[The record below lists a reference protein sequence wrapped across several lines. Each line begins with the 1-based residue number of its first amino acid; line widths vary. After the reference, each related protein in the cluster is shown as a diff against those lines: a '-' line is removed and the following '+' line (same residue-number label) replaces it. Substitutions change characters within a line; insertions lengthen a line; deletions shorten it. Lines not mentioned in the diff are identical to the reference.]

1 MEDIIVPS
9 IFKGYDVIAFFTT
22 KAFSLKDIMKKYPFD
37 SIYIPLQ
44 KHTDKIVVLDYDR
57 SLKIG
62 DAVVTKEKGVM
73 IGVQVAD
80 CVPVLLFDRRNN
92 VMAAVHAGWR
102 GTAAGIL
109 KKMIELMIRKYQS
122 FKEDILLSIGP
133 SIRWCCYDVGYDVL
147 EDVKKETGDGKYFL
161 EKGQKYCL
169 DLPTA
174 NKYQALRLGI
184 REENI
189 WISEDCTYCLPGKY
203 YSYRFSK
210 GVTGRQYGL
219 IGIP

>member
-1 MEDIIVPS
+1 MEDIIVPP
-9 IFKGYDVIAFFTT
+9 IFRDYNVVAFFTT
-22 KAFSLKDIMKKYPFD
+22 KALTLKSIQNKYSFD
-37 SIYIPLQ
+37 SIYIPIQ

-62 DAVVTKEKGVM
+62 DAVVTKEKGIM

-80 CVPVLLFDRRNN
+80 CTPILLFDRRKS

-109 KKMIELMIRKYQS
+109 KKIIELMINRYQS

-133 SIRWCCYDVGYDVL
+133 SIRWCCYEVGYDVL
-147 EDVKKETGDGKYFL
+147 DAVKKETGEGYYLLK
-161 EKGQKYCL
+161 KGQKYCL
-169 DLPTA
+169 DLATA

-184 REENI
+184 KEENI
-189 WISEDCTYCLPGKY
+189 WVSDECTYCLPEKY
-203 YSYRFSK
+203 HSYRFSK
-210 GVTGRQYGL
+210 GVTGRQYGF